1 MRDYNKDYIFF
12 LEKSLSREN
21 SFLHYIWHH
30 QPEDALKISNQQFK
44 VADLERRLAQAKLS
58 EVH

>member
-1 MRDYNKDYIFF
+1 MRDYTKDYTFF

-21 SFLHYIWHH
+21 SFLHYIERY
-30 QPEDALKISNQQFK
+30 QPEDALKITKQQFK